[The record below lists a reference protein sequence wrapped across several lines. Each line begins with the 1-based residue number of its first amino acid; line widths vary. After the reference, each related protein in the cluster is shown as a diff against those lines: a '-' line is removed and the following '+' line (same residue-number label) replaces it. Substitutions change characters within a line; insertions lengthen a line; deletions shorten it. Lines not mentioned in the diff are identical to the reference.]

1 MSDRHDELLD
11 DAAVAGFEYLPDDEL
26 LGAIRAAGFRITLP
40 ADDDGDGYHYLVT
53 RDAPPLVFSLPPMA
67 VRGWWWGWIMALTGR
82 TSRRRGGDRGS
93 LPAERDE
100 LRRHGGPRTERRT
113 RRRRGLRW

>member
-11 DAAVAGFEYLPDDEL
+11 DAAVAGFEYLPDVEL

-82 TSRRRGGDRGS
+82 TSGRRG
-93 LPAERDE
+93 
-100 LRRHGGPRTERRT
+100 RRSRQLT
-113 RRRRGLRW
+113 RRA